1 MKKIIIVIIISVSLN
16 RSYGQVTNVRAGLW
30 SDTMIWNINA
40 LPTTNDSVTLSFGI
54 IVDINAICQ
63 SLNTNGHNLTI
74 NPGINLT
81 ISGGNITS
89 APLLK
94 KFIVIDSA
102 QLAPNDTLFI
112 YTYSYDNLHRCIQIE
127 VNDYQNSR
135 IGHTYNF
142 FNGTDTLISS
152 RKLINQLR
160 TDSVFEYF
168 SYSPDG
174 KMVSDSELVFRGLNR
189 VVFTY
194 QYLSVNNSITSIIN
208 SSGQPFLLA
217 KYLTTKDNYGNIV
230 SEKDTS
236 FEYYSGTYHYKNNTN
251 ISYTY
256 DANPCPF
263 YNLYP
268 KRLIGLNYEL
278 VAVDDIPLFRL
289 LQKIMEKARCRLR
302 YQQQV
307 ALVVLIL

>member
-1 MKKIIIVIIISVSLN
+1 
-16 RSYGQVTNVRAGLW
+16 
-30 SDTMIWNINA
+30 MIWNINA

-142 FNGTDTLISS
+142 FNGTNTLISS
-152 RKLINQLR
+152 RKIII
-160 TDSVFEYF
+160 
-168 SYSPDG
+168 PD
-174 KMVSDSELVFRGLNR
+174 R
-189 VVFTY
+189 VC
-194 QYLSVNNSITSIIN
+194 S
-208 SSGQPFLLA
+208 
-217 KYLTTKDNYGNIV
+217 
-230 SEKDTS
+230 
-236 FEYYSGTYHYKNNTN
+236 
-251 ISYTY
+251 
-256 DANPCPF
+256 
-263 YNLYP
+263 
-268 KRLIGLNYEL
+268 RW
-278 VAVDDIPLFRL
+278 
-289 LQKIMEKARCRLR
+289 
-302 YQQQV
+302 
-307 ALVVLIL
+307 